1 MVDYKDVEEF
11 SGFKRKNK
19 AKILKYIELCFDQGS
34 PLNKIENFRT
44 RQVKACKKARLN
56 PENEDILEIINF
68 NDEEVNILINA
79 YLGKVKN
86 NNLYDSLISNQFL
99 FWTIQE
105 EIRKPLDDKG
115 VKHKADLSKFGEEV
129 EKRISD
135 LMGRI
140 YGKKEV
146 QEVAAKIVRLSY
158 DQRVE
163 EKVNV

>member
-19 AKILKYIELCFDQGS
+19 ARILKYIEFCFDQDS
-34 PLNKIENFRT
+34 PLNSIENFRK
-44 RQVKACKKARLN
+44 RQIKACKKAKLD
-56 PENEDILEIINF
+56 PEREDVLEIINF
-68 NDEEVNILINA
+68 EDKDVNILINA

-86 NNLYDSLISNQFL
+86 SNLYDSLISNQFV

-105 EIRKPLDDKG
+105 EMRKPLGEKG
-115 VKHKADLSKFGEEV
+115 VKHKADLSKYADEV
-129 EKRISD
+129 EKRISE

-146 QEVAAKIVRLSY
+146 QDVAAKIVRISY
-158 DQRVE
+158 DKRVK
-163 EKVNV
+163 EKVHV

>member
-1 MVDYKDVEEF
+1 MVNYKDVEEF

-19 AKILKYIELCFDQGS
+19 AKILKYIELCFDQDS

-44 RQVKACKKARLN
+44 RQIKACKKARLD
-56 PENEDILEIINF
+56 PESEDILEIISF

-79 YLGKVKN
+79 YLGKIKN

-105 EIRKPLDDKG
+105 EIRKPLDGKG
-115 VKHKADLSKFGEEV
+115 VKHKADLSVFAEKI
-129 EKRISD
+129 EKRISE

-140 YGKKEV
+140 YGIKEV
-146 QEVAAKIVRLSY
+146 QEVAAKVVRLSY
-158 DQRVE
+158 DQRVK
-163 EKVNV
+163 EKANV